1 MSYHL
6 TRLQILNGIS
16 LLSGIITAVIGAT
29 MMPQTV
35 TNHGDTYI
43 GEAEAYNE
51 DLRKAQIGSYGF
63 KVIIIGLSITGV
75 NIIMLLLIC
84 YCIHLE
90 ENVQESRIQPQPIQ
104 APIERRVRI
113 SPTVTEIPDNIV
125 ISIDKSKNIK
135 KWLGDTIIPDN
146 TI

>member
-1 MSYHL
+1 MSYYL

-90 ENVQESRIQPQPIQ
+90 ENVQQSRIQPQPIQ
-104 APIERRVRI
+104 VPIERRVRI

-135 KWLGDTIIPDN
+135 KWLGDAFTQDSII
-146 TI
+146 